1 MKEFTGDFGVV
12 DVHHGLFAVDA
23 AAGGQAQS
31 YIYCPVLIL
40 HRKRL
45 QSKVN
50 INSDGVF
57 RVFAVPPEIL
67 CQKHTPIALVC
78 QYVLHIFV
86 LLFKFDYANICK
98 MTKIRRAAPASIS
111 KEGIVC

>member
-1 MKEFTGDFGVV
+1 MSDKKSPVKKFTGDFCIVG
-12 DVHHGLFAVDA
+12 VHHGFFAVDA
-23 AAGGQAQS
+23 AAGGQAQNH
-31 YIYCPVLIL
+31 ICRPVLIL
-40 HRKRL
+40 CCKRL

-67 CQKHTPIALVC
+67 CQQHTPVALVC

-86 LLFKFDYANICK
+86 LLFKFDYADICK
-98 MTKIRRAAPASIS
+98 MTK
-111 KEGIVC
+111 